1 MGRSATLVSVFLIA
15 LAAGSGLGYSLANP
29 TQYELRIAGLENEI
43 DGLESQ
49 VSSLLR
55 QIEAKDY
62 QILSLT
68 MQLSGLGELIETKRR
83 EIINL
88 ESQVSSLE
96 LQVTVLMG
104 ETSELRQQLE
114 IEVLGVYFSPRGG
127 CEDQV
132 LYWISKANVS
142 IHILIYSFTLDS
154 VGDALMDAHN
164 RGVEVQVVFEKEQIA
179 QYSEY
184 QKLTAGEVEVR
195 NDTNSE
201 LMHNKVMIVD
211 GLIVLTGSFN
221 WSTSGEESNN
231 ENLIVINS
239 AYIAGIYEEEF
250 REIWDESI

>member
-29 TQYELRIAGLENEI
+29 AQYERRIAGLETEI
-43 DGLESQ
+43 DELESQ
-49 VSSLLR
+49 VASLLR
-55 QIEAKDY
+55 QIEAKDH
-62 QILSLT
+62 QIQSLT
-68 MQLSGLGELIETKRR
+68 TQLTGLGELIETKRR
-83 EIINL
+83 EITDL
-88 ESQVSSLE
+88 ESQISSLE
-96 LQVTVLMG
+96 LQVSVLMG
-104 ETSELRQQLE
+104 EMSELRQQLE
-114 IEVLGVYFSPRGG
+114 IEVPGVYFSPKGG

-132 LYWISKANVS
+132 LYWIDRANVS
-142 IHILIYSFTLDS
+142 IHVLIYSFTLDS
-154 VGDALMDAHN
+154 VGDALVEAHD
-164 RGVEVQVVFEKEQIA
+164 RGAEVQVVFEVEQITR
-179 QYSEY
+179 YSEY
-184 QKLTAGEVEVR
+184 QRLRAAGVAVR

-239 AYIAGIYEEEF
+239 AYLAGIYEEEF